1 MFSETYRS
9 INQPVA
15 PSPALVAETLA
26 RTRRYSRSLP
36 RRVTLIAAVLAVFL
50 ATPALAARTNP
61 GYQLLYAISP
71 AAAQF
76 FQPVRMRC
84 TDSGVTMEVQSVR
97 VEADT
102 AQAYVS
108 LTGEMVDGTCDLYD
122 SWDFHLPF
130 DQTGTCSQVDYDAAT
145 HTATFLCTTQTMDG
159 SPIPQGGKMTFSVR
173 EFLSGKEVVEDLT
186 VDLDLTDYGADA
198 ALIRVP
204 GQPEG
209 TDVYV
214 RTGGGGA
221 AYDRYGETSP
231 MLLPQSEPLAVPVE
245 GILITAAG
253 YADGLF
259 HIQAESENKLE
270 TDNHC
275 WLWLEAPLFA
285 AAANSGGTM
294 TSMFSISPPPTWKI
308 TRSTVIS
315 APSPAALPDIGA
327 LHFPWKTPDPAM
339 EQSGHPERCCPYRNL
354 NGF

>member
-9 INQPVA
+9 MNRTVS
-15 PSPALVAETLA
+15 PSSALIAETLA
-26 RTRRYSRSLP
+26 RTQRHSRPVLRRAA
-36 RRVTLIAAVLAVFL
+36 LIAAVLAVCL
-50 ATPALAARTNP
+50 ATPALAARTEP
-61 GYQLLYAISP
+61 GYRLLYAVSP
-71 AAAQF
+71 AVAQF

-275 WLWLEAPLFA
+275 WLWLEDTAGNRLECLYSTAFC
-285 AAANSGGTM
+285 SGGEQRQDYDEYV
-294 TSMFSISPPPTWKI
+294 FDISPSDLENYT
-308 TRSTVIS
+308 
-315 APSPAALPDIGA
+315 
-327 LHFPWKTPDPAM
+327 LHGYFCTFAGRTAGHWSVTFPLENT
-339 EQSGHPERCCPYRNL
+339 
-354 NGF
+354 

>member
-130 DQTGTCSQVDYDAAT
+130 DQTGTCSQVDYDATT

-214 RTGGGGA
+214 RTGGGGT

-275 WLWLEAPLFA
+275 WLWLEDTAGNRLECLYSTAFC
-285 AAANSGGTM
+285 SGGEQRRDYDEYV
-294 TSMFSISPPPTWKI
+294 FDISPSDLENYT
-308 TRSTVIS
+308 
-315 APSPAALPDIGA
+315 
-327 LHFPWKTPDPAM
+327 LHGYFCTFAGRTAGHWSVTFPLENT
-339 EQSGHPERCCPYRNL
+339 
-354 NGF
+354 

>member
-36 RRVTLIAAVLAVFL
+36 RRVTLIAAMLAVFL

-204 GQPEG
+204 GQPAG

-221 AYDRYGETSP
+221 A
-231 MLLPQSEPLAVPVE
+231 
-245 GILITAAG
+245 
-253 YADGLF
+253 
-259 HIQAESENKLE
+259 
-270 TDNHC
+270 
-275 WLWLEAPLFA
+275 
-285 AAANSGGTM
+285 
-294 TSMFSISPPPTWKI
+294 
-308 TRSTVIS
+308 S
-315 APSPAALPDIGA
+315 A
-327 LHFPWKTPDPAM
+327 
-339 EQSGHPERCCPYRNL
+339 R
-354 NGF
+354 